1 MAQMLVGTWF
11 LSTGL
16 TLRSTV
22 TVREGVGFACTL
34 GTQCVPLHWCREVGS
49 PPCFV
54 ILLTG
59 QAPPSTPTPCQHWS

>member
-1 MAQMLVGTWF
+1 MAQTLVGTWF

-34 GTQCVPLHWCREVGS
+34 GTQCVPLHWC
-49 PPCFV
+49 
-54 ILLTG
+54 
-59 QAPPSTPTPCQHWS
+59 